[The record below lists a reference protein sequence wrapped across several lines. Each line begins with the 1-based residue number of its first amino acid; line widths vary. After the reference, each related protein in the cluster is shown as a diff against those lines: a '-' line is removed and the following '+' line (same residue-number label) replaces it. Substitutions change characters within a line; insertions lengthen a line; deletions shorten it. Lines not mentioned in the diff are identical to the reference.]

1 MIPSNLISNSLKF
14 TNTGSITLRTRL
26 IQPLAGCEG
35 NESPLSQSGMLPSAD
50 GMNPTVDLE
59 KGRDDDNPPAK
70 RGPRMAIIR
79 IEVQDT
85 GVGLRPADMEE

>member
-1 MIPSNLISNSLKF
+1 
-14 TNTGSITLRTRL
+14 
-26 IQPLAGCEG
+26 
-35 NESPLSQSGMLPSAD
+35 MLPSAD
-50 GMNPTVDLE
+50 GTNPAVDLE
-59 KGRDDDNPPAK
+59 KGRDDDDSPPVK